1 MEANLANGIVEGEVQ
16 PDTTT
21 TPLSDSAHATTSAPP
36 VPVEISHPTVP
47 MDEVAVPEPVKVEN
61 TSDEVKAKILKQVEY
76 YFGDANL
83 PRDKF
88 LISTINENPEGW
100 VSLETLLKFNR
111 LRSIS
116 DDPTVIADAL
126 RQSAEL
132 LEVSDDGKLV
142 RRRTQLKPRFAVHRK
157 TIYAKGFPQELSNII
172 DEVESFFS
180 NFGQVHNVKIR
191 RDENRAFKGSVFVE
205 FKEVPVAE
213 NVSQMELQFQGHP
226 LVIMMKDEYVNMK
239 LREGP
244 KDQDGSHMH
253 VQRPY
258 QEFPQLNYLDRHQF
272 RRPGAHDSN
281 YGDRPQRPALLER
294 PEGALAFFE
303 GVAPMTLRE
312 DVQHFFARHERV
324 RWINFNIGEQ
334 NGSVMFSYPDAA
346 ARVVEKLGG
355 GGVVPAPN
363 GIGGGTTTV
372 KAATKDEEMN
382 YWLMSEKA
390 RTSAR
395 GKRGG
400 HRGRGGDRGSRERGG
415 RRNDH
420 FQRRPEKVEMSTEL
434 PGLENGEP
442 EASDRK
448 SNGGIKR
455 SAEDEPNADSF
466 SALPP
471 TKAVKME

>member
-1 MEANLANGIVEGEVQ
+1 MEVNSANVEVESEVQ
-16 PDTTT
+16 PETTT
-21 TPLSDSAHATTSAPP
+21 TPLSDSAHATTPTPP
-36 VPVEISHPTVP
+36 VPVETSQPTVP
-47 MDEVAVPEPVKVEN
+47 VDEVTVPVPVNLE
-61 TSDEVKAKILKQVEY
+61 TASDEVKAKILKQVEY

-100 VSLETLLKFNR
+100 VSIETLLKFNR

-116 DDPTVIADAL
+116 DDPLVIADAL

-157 TIYAKGFPQELSNII
+157 TIYVKGFPPELSNII
-172 DEVESFFS
+172 DEIEGFFS
-180 NFGQVHNVKIR
+180 NFGKVHNVRIR

-205 FKEVPVAE
+205 FKEIPAAE
-213 NVSQMELQFQGHP
+213 NVSQMQLEFQGHP

-258 QEFPQLNYLDRHQF
+258 EEFPQLNYLERHDF
-272 RRPGAHDSN
+272 RRPGAHSN
-281 YGDRPQRPALLER
+281 YGNRQQGPALLER

-312 DVQHFFARHERV
+312 DIQHFFARHERV

-334 NGSVMFSYPDAA
+334 KGSVMFSYPDAA
-346 ARVVEKLGG
+346 ARVVEKLGN
-355 GGVVPAPN
+355 GGVVQAPN

-372 KAATKDEEMN
+372 RAATKDEEMN

-390 RTSAR
+390 RTSLR

-415 RRNDH
+415 RRNDR
-420 FQRRPEKVEMSTEL
+420 FQRRPEKVQMSTEV
-434 PGLENGEP
+434 PGVENGEP
-442 EASDRK
+442 ETSDLK
-448 SNGGIKR
+448 SNGGVKR
-455 SAEDEPNADSF
+455 SAEDEPTTDAF
-466 SALPP
+466 SAPPP